1 MVVTRAVPFDP
12 RKPPKAP
19 ATKLPGR
26 GNETISKYI
35 LNESF
40 LFASLFLGG
49 SQPTLSG
56 GPLSLEENLFF
67 PIGRQTQVKRILALA
82 YEKHIAKCEER
93 REPESTLSGVG
104 PPGFQSL

>member
-56 GPLSLEENLFF
+56 GPLSLEDNLFF
-67 PIGRQTQVKRILALA
+67 PIGRNSQTQVKRILALA

-93 REPESTLSGVG
+93 REPELSGVG